1 MNNYRNNF
9 SLDGTSAMPRRQAPQ
24 RPIPRDAFH
33 GSGTRA
39 MHVAPRQAVPPQLQQ
54 SSTIRGYGEA
64 QHPSEARLVSAPSGA
79 HVEATTARRS
89 IAPLGFRSWQEFRIF
104 TAGAMLAVG
113 LLTLGY
119 YLGISR
125 PLGEAS
131 GGVKTSIPVQ
141 VVAPDGTTVE
151 VDSGISAKDVDTRP
165 PVPVVG
171 TVPKKLL
178 IPSIYVNAPIRSLG
192 TTSTGALAVPNYL
205 WQVGWF
211 DQSSRPGMPG
221 TVVLDGHYNGPD
233 YAVFKDLHKLNQ
245 GDVIKLEN
253 GDGEIFTYAVEGKE
267 SFDKDSVA
275 MNKLIASDGSERLN
289 IITCIGDWQ
298 QSGETFSERL
308 VIYAKRV

>member
-1 MNNYRNNF
+1 MSSVPQRRPAGRPISRDTFHSYTTRPTQASRVSEPTPAPTPYADARAQAWQPQNTATKPDDDF
-9 SLDGTSAMPRRQAPQ
+9 SSDSMPR
-24 RPIPRDAFH
+24 
-33 GSGTRA
+33 
-39 MHVAPRQAVPPQLQQ
+39 
-54 SSTIRGYGEA
+54 SSSRTW
-64 QHPSEARLVSAPSGA
+64 
-79 HVEATTARRS
+79 S
-89 IAPLGFRSWQEFRIF
+89 ISPLGFRSWQEFRIF
-104 TAGAMLAVG
+104 AAGAMLAVG

-125 PLGEAS
+125 PIGEAS
-131 GGVKTSIPVQ
+131 NGVKTGTPVT
-141 VVAPDGTTVE
+141 VVAPDGTEVE
-151 VDSGISAKDVDTRP
+151 VDSGVSAKDVDTRP

-171 TVPKKLL
+171 TVPKKLI

-205 WQVGWF
+205 WQVGWY
-211 DQSSRPGMPG
+211 DQSSRPGKPG
-221 TVVLDGHYNGPD
+221 TMVFDGHYNGPD
-233 YAVFKDLHKLNQ
+233 YAVFKDLHKLGI
-245 GDVIKLEN
+245 GDTIKVEN

-275 MNKLIASDGSERLN
+275 MEKLIASDGSERLN

>member
-1 MNNYRNNF
+1 
-9 SLDGTSAMPRRQAPQ
+9 MPKRRVVQ
-24 RPIPRDAFH
+24 RPIPRDAYH
-33 GSGTRA
+33 GTRTQA
-39 MHVAPRQAVPPQLQQ
+39 MHVGQRQASTQQLQAPATPRAYVPVQ
-54 SSTIRGYGEA
+54 PQMQADVSSI
-64 QHPSEARLVSAPSGA
+64 PSESYAEVAK
-79 HVEATTARRS
+79 VRRS

-104 TAGAMLAVG
+104 AAGAMLAVG

-131 GGVKTSIPVQ
+131 GGVKSGVPVK

-171 TVPKKLL
+171 TVPKKLI

-211 DQSSRPGMPG
+211 NQSSRPGKPG

-233 YAVFKDLHKLNQ
+233 YAVFKDLHKLNA
-245 GDVIKLEN
+245 GDVIKVEN

-267 SFDKDSVA
+267 TFSKDSVA
-275 MNKLIASDGSERLN
+275 MEKLIASDGSERLN

-298 QSGETFSERL
+298 QSGETFSDRL